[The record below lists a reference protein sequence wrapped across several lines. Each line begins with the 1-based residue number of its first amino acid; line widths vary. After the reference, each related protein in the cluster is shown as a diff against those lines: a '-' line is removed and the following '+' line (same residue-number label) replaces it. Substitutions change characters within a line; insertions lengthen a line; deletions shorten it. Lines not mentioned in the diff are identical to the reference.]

1 MAPHSSILA
10 WEIPWIAE
18 PGGLQCVG
26 SQRVGH
32 DWAAGHAHTPAPSHP
47 GRWSEKLFC
56 SLDFYVLCLLI
67 DRLRYSIFDKYFTEG
82 SIENV
87 PMYHIR
93 RHTMIVTFLD
103 DTEFDPSF
111 EVVLTSFFCLFF
123 QSKIHT

>member
-1 MAPHSSILA
+1 M
-10 WEIPWIAE
+10 
-18 PGGLQCVG
+18 
-26 SQRVGH
+26 
-32 DWAAGHAHTPAPSHP
+32 
-47 GRWSEKLFC
+47 FC
-56 SLDFYVLCLLI
+56 SFDFSVLCLLI

-93 RHTMIVTFLD
+93 RHTIVVPFLD